1 MNENPPTASV
11 AKPLKW
17 HMLTV
22 LPESTPGE
30 LLARAETHPA
40 SPWFSGHFPGEPIL
54 PGIAQIAMV
63 LEVIQQKRSRELH
76 ISGLKR
82 VRFKQVV
89 QPGDE
94 ITIRARPREDDGDS
108 YSFQVSVDGQI
119 ACSGVLIVSTDPVGS
134 KAT

>member
-1 MNENPPTASV
+1 MNEDPSTANGV
-11 AKPLKW
+11 KQPKW

-40 SPWFSGHFPGEPIL
+40 SPWFSGHFPEEPIL

-63 LEVIQQKRSRELH
+63 LEVIQQIRSRELH
-76 ISGLKR
+76 ISDLKR
-82 VRFKQVV
+82 VRFKKVV
-89 QPGDE
+89 QPGE
-94 ITIRARPREDDGDS
+94 VITIRARPREDDGDS
-108 YSFQVSVDGQI
+108 YSFQVCVDGEI
-119 ACSGVLIVSTDPVGS
+119 ACSGILIVSTDPDGS

>member
-1 MNENPPTASV
+1 MNEDPSTANG
-11 AKPLKW
+11 AKPPKW

-40 SPWFSGHFPGEPIL
+40 SPWFSGHFPEEPIL

-63 LEVIQQKRSRELH
+63 LEVIQQIRSRELH

-82 VRFKQVV
+82 VRFKKVV
-89 QPGDE
+89 QPGE
-94 ITIRARPREDDGDS
+94 VITIRVRPREDDGDS
-108 YSFQVSVDGQI
+108 YSFQVGVDGEI
-119 ACSGVLIVSTDPVGS
+119 ACSGILIVSTDPDGS
-134 KAT
+134 KAA